1 MFECGYDN
9 SFIALFNSIF
19 NNKSAVESFK
29 EICGFNIDSHTRIIK
44 DYKDRYYYFNNDYV
58 KK

>member
-1 MFECGYDN
+1 MFKCGIDN
-9 SFIALFNSIF
+9 SFIALFNSIL

-29 EICGFNIDSHTRIIK
+29 EICGFNIDSNTRVIRNPK
-44 DYKDRYYYFNNDYV
+44 EKYYYLHNDYV